1 MIEINKD
8 KCTVC
13 GICVEACTTNTLL
26 QTETEILQVK
36 PESCGLCGHCAA
48 ICPTNAITTSEKSR
62 LQFVAKKIEPEISE
76 IEKLMLTKRSE
87 RNFTDDEIDKK
98 LLEKIIYFAEKAPSS
113 SNKRQRE
120 YVIVTDKSKIKE
132 LEWTVISKFNS
143 LNFLTGSFVAGLVN
157 FFSKKTGKMLKNL
170 RKDVDEMNKYFEQKK
185 YKIFRNAPAVIFYI
199 APTKEVQAKDDC
211 VIAQQY
217 SMLFAQSK
225 GVGSC
230 VIGYAQYAHK
240 ALEKKLNIEKGKSI
254 FAVSTF
260 GYPKNKL
267 IKEIKYKNEIKT
279 TWLN

>member
-13 GICVEACTTNTLL
+13 GICVDACTTNTLQ
-26 QTETEILQVK
+26 QTETEILQIK

-48 ICPTNAITTSEKSR
+48 ICPTNAITASEKSR
-62 LQFVAKKIEPEISE
+62 LQFVAKKIDSE
-76 IEKLMLTKRSE
+76 NSEVEKLLLTKRSE
-87 RNFTDDEIDKK
+87 RNFKNEQVEKK

-143 LNFLTGSFVAGLVN
+143 LNFLTGSFVTGLVN

-170 RKDVDEMNKYFEQKK
+170 RKDVDEMNEYFEQKK
-185 YKIFRNAPAVIFYI
+185 YKIFRNASAVIFYI
-199 APTKEVQAKDDC
+199 APTKAVQSKDDC

-225 GVGSC
+225 SIGSC

-240 ALEKKLNIEKGKSI
+240 ALEKKLNIEKGKTI

-260 GYPKNKL
+260 GFPKNKL
-267 IKEIKYKNEIKT
+267 KNEIKYKNEIKI